1 MEKKKICIYCET
13 WESGGIESFL
23 FSILRHLDMQSFS
36 VDIVAASLRD
46 SVFTQELKQIGVQ
59 FRELSGSTRHVR
71 RNLGMLRKLME
82 ERQYDVLHLNIYQA
96 LSMCYARAAKKAN
109 VPVRIIHS
117 HNTALRKSKTRVL
130 KQMIHAVAKQCFSRN
145 GTQFLACSSDAARFM
160 FSKRI
165 IDNKLFSVVPN
176 GIETDRFRFDQ
187 KRRDC
192 FREQWGLQGKLVI
205 GNIGRLCY
213 QKNQSFLLDVFSQ
226 LHSVQPQSKLL
237 LVGAGDDEQMLRNKA
252 RCLNIEGD
260 VLFYGTTSAPEEA
273 LWAMDVFVFPSR
285 FEGLGIVAIEAQA
298 AGLPVFCSEAIP
310 KEAFVTKQMYPIS
323 LGEGAVNWA
332 KRISAFRI
340 VQDRAAM
347 ASQVRQSG
355 FDIQDVAREMK
366 ECYMEEWQ

>member
-23 FSILRHLDMQSFS
+23 FSILRHLDMQRFS
-36 VDIVAASLRD
+36 VDIVAAVLKT
-46 SVFTQELKQIGVQ
+46 SVFTSRLEKYGVR
-59 FRELSGSTRHVR
+59 FWELSGNTRNVFQNIKLFHR
-71 RNLGMLRKLME
+71 LME
-82 ERQYDVLHLNIYQA
+82 QRKYDVVHLNIYQA
-96 LSMCYARAAKKAN
+96 LSMCYAAEAKKAG
-109 VPVRIIHS
+109 VPTRIIHS
-117 HNTALRKSKTRVL
+117 HNTELRKSITKPL
-130 KQMIHAVAKQCFSRN
+130 KMMIHNVSKMFLAQN

-160 FSKRI
+160 FPKRI

-187 KRRDC
+187 KKRDC
-192 FREQWGLQGKLVI
+192 FREQWELQGKFVI

-252 RCLNIEGD
+252 RCLNIERD

-298 AGLPVFCSEAIP
+298 AGLPVLCSQHIPNEANITMLFQSMVLEEP
-310 KEAFVTKQMYPIS
+310 ANK
-323 LGEGAVNWA
+323 WA
-332 KRISAFRI
+332 KVLLR
-340 VQDRAAM
+340 M
-347 ASQVRQSG
+347 QSG
-355 FDIQDVAREMK
+355 IAQREKWAEEVKNRGYDVSEVARIIEDQ
-366 ECYMEEWQ
+366 YSFN